1 MREKKLLFALLVL
14 ILTGTTLFAG
24 DIARFVNL
32 GFSED
37 SKYFMF
43 GQYGIAEENSKP
55 YADIFIV
62 NIPKNNFVKS
72 GIKHFNSQ
80 RSANP
85 GDTGEGALFNLIEEM
100 VKQKNHFKI
109 DHLNT
114 GRILFLLLNGEKPK
128 EKIEFRDFLSGKS
141 YTIRMIQ
148 STFGKGKNISSSFY
162 IDVDIVSRKTRTR
175 EHYEV
180 GLPNYRRKGVKRY
193 KIRKIIITPDQK
205 SLIFVVEKE
214 EIAKSGF
221 NIRYMVEALNTN

>member
-1 MREKKLLFALLVL
+1 MREKKLLFGLVIFLLTVG
-14 ILTGTTLFAG
+14 IAFAG

-32 GFSED
+32 GFSD
-37 SKYFMF
+37 NSKYFMF
-43 GQYGIAEENSKP
+43 GQYGIEEKNSYP
-55 YADIFIV
+55 YADVFIV
-62 NIPKNNFVKS
+62 DIPKNNFVKS
-72 GIKHFNSQ
+72 GVKHFTSK

-100 VKQKNHFKI
+100 AKEKNRLKI

-128 EKIEFRDFLSGKS
+128 ENIEFRDFLSGKS
-141 YTIRMIQ
+141 YKIHMVQ
-148 STFGKGKNISSSFY
+148 STFGRGKSISSSFY
-162 IDVDIVSRKTRTR
+162 IDVDITSKKNGKK

-180 GLPNYRRKGVKRY
+180 GLPNYKRKGVKSY
-193 KIRKIIITPDQK
+193 KIRKIIITPDQQ